1 MKRDANKIFVLL
13 HTKQAA
19 GKAINSYFQKTST
32 TTTSSHTG
40 TQKREF
46 PKNDNF
52 ATSKRRV
59 LEASPVRNSFANMS
73 SIFPP
78 TTQPYQHKCSPETAS
93 QPRNVIVESRSRF
106 FGHFDTIDTSD
117 DCEPLTTTAPTTQ
130 DTRSLTPREDS
141 GVGLDEAALLHAVDT
156 PKAKSPSKRRESMTK
171 SPKQSRPATA
181 METVTSPKKVSV
193 PVESKAVEEEVIEYK
208 RAEAKVIQGWRE
220 KFSNTAQPGRTPG
233 LKRAFQNCGRIQL
246 NPKAKPA
253 ASTTA
258 SSGVQ
263 PTSHTITLTGASTR
277 SSRTVEPVAR
287 TVDTQLEA
295 AEAQPGP
302 SIYHLDAG
310 HRALDMAPVSKATN
324 AKAITRLADSNKQFS
339 GSSSPSPSSTP
350 SSSSTDTSQSIAE
363 DEEDVRPKL
372 CLDRFRFTASSSSTP
387 IHAQH

>member
-1 MKRDANKIFVLL
+1 MKCDANKIFVLL
-13 HTKQAA
+13 PAKQAA
-19 GKAINSYFQKTST
+19 GKAINTYFQKTST
-32 TTTSSHTG
+32 RTISIHTG

-46 PKNDNF
+46 SKNDNF
-52 ATSKRRV
+52 ATIKRRV
-59 LEASPVRNSFANMS
+59 LETSPVSNSFVNIS

-78 TTQPYQHKCSPETAS
+78 TTQPYQHKYSPEPAS
-93 QPRNVIVESRSRF
+93 QSRNVIVESRSRF

-117 DCEPLTTTAPTTQ
+117 DCDTLTTTAPIAQ
-130 DTRSLTPREDS
+130 DTRSSTPREDS
-141 GVGLDEAALLHAVDT
+141 GIGLDEAALLLGVDT
-156 PKAKSPSKRRESMTK
+156 PKAKSPSKRRDSMTK
-171 SPKQSRPATA
+171 SPKKTCPATA
-181 METVTSPKKVSV
+181 KEIVTSPKMVFVSM
-193 PVESKAVEEEVIEYK
+193 ESKAVEEEVIEYK

-246 NPKAKPA
+246 NPKVKPA

-277 SSRTVEPVAR
+277 SSRTVEPVPR

-295 AEAQPGP
+295 AEAQSGP

-310 HRALDMAPVSKATN
+310 RRALDLTAVNKATT
-324 AKAITRLADSNKQFS
+324 AKTIVRPADSTRRFS

-363 DEEDVRPKL
+363 EEDVRPKL
-372 CLDRFRFTASSSSTP
+372 CLDRFRFTASSSSAPVRT
-387 IHAQH
+387 QH